1 VLRFDDADVASDT
14 NEVEYSLTQKLF
26 LRHTKQHPCKGDE
39 ALGPE
44 TMCGGGTVDWLTWQ
58 VAQKYF
64 FDPEFGG
71 AVTPGTRNVLDTT
84 LDFTGVAFLTNPRNY
99 SPVTSRLRWRSSSNT
114 DIEWDVDYDTKAGR
128 IDASNLFAGY
138 HKGDY
143 TLSVGNAHLH
153 TVTTP
158 VENLPQAPTAI
169 KPAAVKPALTD
180 FNQVRFSAIYGSPA
194 KVGISAGIS
203 SGYDFT
209 LDHWQYYGAQASY
222 NWNCCGLSFELRHY
236 SLGSARDDT
245 EKLYSFTLAGVGAA
259 GSLKR
264 AERVITGLSPF

>member
-1 VLRFDDADVASDT
+1 
-14 NEVEYSLTQKLF
+14 
-26 LRHTKQHPCKGDE
+26 
-39 ALGPE
+39 
-44 TMCGGGTVDWLTWQ
+44 

-99 SPVTSRLRWRSSSNT
+99 SPVTSRLRWRSSTNT

-128 IDASNLFAGY
+128 LDASNLFAGY
-138 HKGDY
+138 HVGDY

-158 VENLPQAPTAI
+158 VENLPQAPTVV
-169 KPAAVKPALTD
+169 KPTALRPALTD
-180 FNQVRFSAIYGSPA
+180 FNQVRFSGIYGSPA

-209 LDHWQYYGAQASY
+209 LDEWQYYGAQASY